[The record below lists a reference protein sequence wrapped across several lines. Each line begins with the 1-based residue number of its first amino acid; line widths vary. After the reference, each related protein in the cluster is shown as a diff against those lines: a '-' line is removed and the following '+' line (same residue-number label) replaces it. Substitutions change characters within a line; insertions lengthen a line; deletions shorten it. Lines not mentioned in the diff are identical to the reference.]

1 MAILP
6 RRRDLFGAGGGYE
19 SAGIDLQ
26 TLRPGEYYAEAG
38 NNQMS
43 NIPGLDLPPVGANV
57 RAGFDANAALK
68 AGRMFRTRAQEQD
81 LQRMA
86 KAQDRLQ
93 SQRSRMD
100 KLAMTQEGR
109 KRAEAAEAAPAEREA
124 RLLAK
129 HQRDLQQIRA
139 AKVEPA
145 EVKARSVAEQAQ
157 SNATQKE
164 ADRTQKGEL
173 TREGFT
179 VTKDVAKQQSE
190 SRKTIAEEN
199 RKFAME
205 KQLAELVFKREEL
218 RSKENIAKAQMDAA
232 SKLAEDTGKKPG
244 TQPYK
249 DLMQGE
255 IDKMVAVAR
264 AKGDTDSELAV
275 LRQAQALQRQRFGG
289 QVDIA
294 KQMLDPTAIP
304 AAPAAVGPA
313 AAAQPAAAGADA
325 NQNSIPDNL
334 ESFIG
339 KLAQLEKSAN
349 PVDQDKALRAR
360 QKMIRSGVSEDA
372 VTRAIKAYNAA
383 QNAKAK

>member
-6 RRRDLFGAGGGYE
+6 RRRDLMAESKLNMAGGSYSMGP
-19 SAGIDLQ
+19 
-26 TLRPGEYYAEAG
+26 TMRPGEYYAEAG

-145 EVKARSVAEQAQ
+145 AVKARSEAEQAQ
-157 SNATQKE
+157 SNVTQKE
-164 ADRTQKGEL
+164 ADRAQHGEL

-179 VTKDVAKQQSE
+179 VTREGHAVTKDVAKQQIE
-190 SRKTIAEEN
+190 SREMIAEEN
-199 RKFAME
+199 RKAAE
-205 KQLAELVFKREEL
+205 LKDKIVTGRATQKEITDRRNQLADNARKLQVLGAEHPELAPTL
-218 RSKENIAKAQMDAA
+218 RSAVRAIEAEAA
-232 SKLAEDTGKKPG
+232 GLGASP
-244 TQPYK
+244 
-249 DLMQGE
+249 
-255 IDKMVAVAR
+255 V
-264 AKGDTDSELAV
+264 
-275 LRQAQALQRQRFGG
+275 
-289 QVDIA
+289 
-294 KQMLDPTAIP
+294 
-304 AAPAAVGPA
+304 AAPAAPPAAGATGQSAATAPVANAPAAA
-313 AAAQPAAAGADA
+313 AAAQPAAAGVDA

-339 KLAQLEKSAN
+339 KLAQLEMSAN
-349 PVDQDKALRAR
+349 PVDQDKALMGR